1 MALIRQTARMDYEFW
16 NDIHHRGGIP
26 AVKSALEELAE
37 RGSPE
42 DVNAAMD
49 LACQVIADDTARL
62 QARADQAEARLRTL
76 TDEAREVGRQVDAH
90 AAGEGSAEP
99 QARTEGE

>member
-1 MALIRQTARMDYEFW
+1 MDYEFW

-37 RGSPE
+37 RGSAE
-42 DVNAAMD
+42 DVEAAMD

-62 QARADQAEARLRTL
+62 QARADQAEARLRML

-90 AAGEGSAEP
+90 AGTEESAAP
-99 QARTEGE
+99 PARAERE

>member
-1 MALIRQTARMDYEFW
+1 MDYEFW

-42 DVNAAMD
+42 DVDAAMD
-49 LACQVIADDTARL
+49 LACQVIADDTARI
-62 QARADQAEARLRTL
+62 QARADQAEARLRML
-76 TDEAREVGRQVDAH
+76 SDEAREVGRQVDAH
-90 AAGEGSAEP
+90 AAAAVDQHAAAAESSAEP
-99 QARTEGE
+99 TAGAERE

>member
-1 MALIRQTARMDYEFW
+1 MDYEFW

-37 RGSPE
+37 RGSAE
-42 DVNAAMD
+42 DVDAAME

-62 QARADQAEARLRTL
+62 QARADQAEARLRML

-90 AAGEGSAEP
+90 AEAENSAAGP
-99 QARTEGE
+99 QAPAERE

>member
-1 MALIRQTARMDYEFW
+1 MDYEFW
-16 NDIHHRGGIP
+16 NDIHTRGGIP

-42 DVNAAMD
+42 DVDAAMD

-62 QARADQAEARLRTL
+62 QARADQAEARLRML
-76 TDEAREVGRQVDAH
+76 TNEAREVERQVDAH
-90 AAGEGSAEP
+90 AAAEESAE
-99 QARTEGE
+99 AAGTRNAE

>member
-1 MALIRQTARMDYEFW
+1 MDYEFW
-16 NDIHHRGGIP
+16 NDIHRRGGIS
-26 AVKSALEELAE
+26 AVKSALEELSE
-37 RGSPE
+37 RASAE

-62 QARADQAEARLRTL
+62 QARADQAEARLQAL

-90 AAGEGSAEP
+90 AAAEGAAQPPRE
-99 QARTEGE
+99 

>member
-1 MALIRQTARMDYEFW
+1 MDYEFW
-16 NDIHHRGGIP
+16 NDIHQRGGIP

-37 RGSPE
+37 RSSAQ
-42 DVNAAMD
+42 DVDAAMD

-62 QARADQAEARLRTL
+62 QARADQAEARLRML

-90 AAGEGSAEP
+90 AAEESAPAPRE
-99 QARTEGE
+99 

>member
-1 MALIRQTARMDYEFW
+1 MDYEFW

-37 RGSPE
+37 RGSAE
-42 DVNAAMD
+42 DVDAAMD
-49 LACQVIADDTARL
+49 LACRVIADDTARL
-62 QARADQAEARLRTL
+62 QARADQAEARLRML

-90 AAGEGSAEP
+90 AEAEGSAAP
-99 QARTEGE
+99 QERAERD

>member
-1 MALIRQTARMDYEFW
+1 MDYEFW

-37 RGSPE
+37 RGSAE
-42 DVNAAMD
+42 DVDAAMD
-49 LACQVIADDTARL
+49 LACRVIADDTARL
-62 QARADQAEARLRTL
+62 QARADQAEARLRML

-90 AAGEGSAEP
+90 AEAENSAAGPQPPAE
-99 QARTEGE
+99 RE